1 MRPNSIL
8 VCARGDQL
16 RTTVEKALGE
26 SQRIAHVENPADALA
41 AIRDGTVDLLVAD
54 GLTVSEALPTLRAAS
69 PGRPTPVIVVAL
81 ADDIEARIAFLEAG
95 ADDVLGAGFDSR
107 ELEARVQAL
116 LIRYRR
122 VVPSSDGGGGPGG
135 QITAFFSPKGGVG
148 TTTLAVNTALLL
160 ADGGA
165 QRTLL
170 IDLDLQFGQVATH
183 LNLAP
188 KFDLYGLASDDAA
201 LGDADAAVSYLTAH
215 DSGVVVLAA
224 PTTPDS
230 ESRIGVEQVERA
242 VDTLRSRFDRV
253 VVDCGSRLDQRVM
266 AVLQR
271 ADTHIFV
278 VSPEL
283 GALNAMTSATAFLSE
298 TVAVPARTCFVLNH
312 LLPKAPLKRADVE
325 RLLHATVAVE
335 VPYAELDMLAAVNEG
350 MPIVLSRPSSQTTAA
365 LRQLSQLVLGAEA
378 AADGAAPQR
387 RRFFRRR

>member
-1 MRPNSIL
+1 MPPNSIL
-8 VCARGDQL
+8 VCARGDDL

-26 SQRIAHVENPADALA
+26 SQRITHVENPADALA

-54 GLTVSEALPTLRAAS
+54 GLTVSEALPSLRAAS

-122 VVPSSDGGGGPGG
+122 VVPSSDGGGAGG
-135 QITAFFSPKGGVG
+135 QISAFFSPKGGVG

-160 ADGGA
+160 AEGGA

-188 KFDLYGLASDDAA
+188 RFDLYGLASDDAA

-224 PTTPDS
+224 PSTPDS
-230 ESRIGVEQVERA
+230 ESRIDVDQVERA

-278 VSPEL
+278 VIPEL
-283 GALNAMTSATAFLSE
+283 GALNAMSGATAFLSE
-298 TVAVPARTCFVLNH
+298 GAAVPARTCFVLNH
-312 LLPKAPLKRADVE
+312 LFPKAPLKRADVE

-335 VPYAELDMLAAVNEG
+335 VPYADLDMLAAVNEG
-350 MPIVLSRPSSQTTAA
+350 MPIVLSRPSSQTTGA
-365 LRQLSQLVLGAEA
+365 LRQLSQLIVGAEA
-378 AADGAAPQR
+378 ATDGAAPQR
-387 RRFFRRR
+387 RGFFRRR